1 METGK
6 DSMNVIY
13 DLDSL
18 KRPLHSPVLTIGNF
32 DGVHKGHLALF
43 DLVKKRAKDIGGQ
56 SVVMTFD
63 PHPVKIIKGKGP
75 ALITQTEHKLSLI
88 SKAGIDVI
96 LCIPFT
102 DHFASI
108 SAEDF
113 VQDILLK
120 RIGIKEVVVGYDYT
134 FGRGRVGNVDLLQ
147 KMGKELGFQVHLVGP
162 VHIDHRVVSSTSI
175 RKLVGQ
181 GDLAEAKMLLGRDYQ
196 IWGTV
201 VKGANR
207 GGKLLGFPTANI
219 RPADELVPKRGVYVV
234 TVELDGRMYGGVT
247 NVGFNPTFGKNSLSI
262 ETYIL
267 DFSEDIVGKM
277 IKIKFLDRLRD
288 EKTFSGV
295 KELTDQIALDVQEAR
310 RQLSASPAAHCQGA
324 SS

>member
-1 METGK
+1 
-6 DSMNVIY
+6 MNVIH

-18 KRPLHSPVLTIGNF
+18 KQQLINPVLTIGNF

-43 DLVKKRAKDIGGQ
+43 DLVKKRAKAIGGQ
-56 SVVMTFD
+56 SVVMTFN

-75 ALITQTEHKLSLI
+75 ALITQTEQKLSLI

-113 VQDILLK
+113 VRDILLK
-120 RIGIKEVVVGYDYT
+120 RIGIREVVVGYDYT
-134 FGRGRVGNVDLLQ
+134 FGRGRAGNVDLLQ

-162 VHIDHRVVSSTSI
+162 IHIDHTVVSSTSI
-175 RKLVGQ
+175 RKLVGE
-181 GDLAEAKMLLGRDYQ
+181 GNLAEARMLLGRDYQ

-219 RPADELVPKRGVYVV
+219 RPADELIPKRGVYVV
-234 TVELDGRMYGGVT
+234 TVEVEGEVYGGVT
-247 NVGFNPTFGKNSLSI
+247 NVGFNPTFGESSLSI
-262 ETYIL
+262 ETYIFE
-267 DFSEDIVGKM
+267 FSEDIVGKM
-277 IKIKFLDRLRD
+277 IKIRFLQRLRD

-295 KELTDQIALDVQEAR
+295 KELTDQIALDVQEAKNL
-310 RQLSASPAAHCQGA
+310 LSVSPGARLQGG

>member
-1 METGK
+1 
-6 DSMNVIY
+6 MNVIY

-18 KRPLHSPVLTIGNF
+18 KQRLNNPVLTIGNF

-43 DLVKKRAKDIGGQ
+43 DIVKKRAKAIGGQ
-56 SVVMTFD
+56 SAVMTFD
-63 PHPVKIIKGKGP
+63 PHPVKIVKKGNGP
-75 ALITQTEHKLSLI
+75 ALITQTEQKLCLI

-102 DHFASI
+102 TQFASI
-108 SAEDF
+108 PAESF
-113 VQDILLK
+113 VKDILLNK
-120 RIGIKEVVVGYDYT
+120 IGVKEVVVGYDYT
-134 FGRGRVGNVDLLQ
+134 FGRNRTGNLALLQ

-162 VHIDHRVVSSTSI
+162 VHIDHTVVSSTSI
-175 RKLVGQ
+175 RTLVREGN
-181 GDLAEAKMLLGRDYQ
+181 LAEARMLLGRDYQ

-207 GGKLLGFPTANI
+207 GGRLLGFPTANI
-219 RPADELVPKRGVYVV
+219 KPGDELLPKRGVYAV
-234 TVELDGRMYGGVT
+234 TVEVDERVFCGVT
-247 NVGFNPTFGKNSLSI
+247 NVGFNPTFGENSLSI

-267 DFSEDIVGKM
+267 DFSEDILGKK
-277 IKIKFLDRLRD
+277 IKIKFLHRIRD

-310 RQLSASPAAHCQGA
+310 RLLSASPGAQCQGGL
-324 SS
+324 S

>member
-1 METGK
+1 
-6 DSMNVIY
+6 MNVIY

-18 KRPLHSPVLTIGNF
+18 KRPLNNPVLTIGNF

-43 DLVKKRAKDIGGQ
+43 DLVKKRAKAIGGH
-56 SVVMTFD
+56 SAVMTFD
-63 PHPVKIIKGKGP
+63 PHPVKVIKKGNGP
-75 ALITQTEHKLSLI
+75 SLITQTEQKLGLI
-88 SKAGIDVI
+88 SNAGIDVI

-102 DHFASI
+102 TQFASI
-108 SAEDF
+108 PAESF
-113 VQDILLK
+113 VKDILLDK
-120 RIGIKEVVVGYDYT
+120 IGVKEVVVGYDYT
-134 FGRGRVGNVDLLQ
+134 FGRGRAGNVDLLQ
-147 KMGKELGFQVHLVGP
+147 KMGKELGFKVHLVGP
-162 VHIDHRVVSSTSI
+162 IHIDHTVVSSTSI
-175 RKLVGQ
+175 RKLVGE
-181 GDLAEAKMLLGRDYQ
+181 GNLAEARMLLGRDYQ

-234 TVELDGRMYGGVT
+234 TVEVEERIYAGVT
-247 NVGFNPTFGKNSLSI
+247 NVGFNPTFGENSLSI

-267 DFSEDIVGKM
+267 DFSEDILGKK
-277 IKIKFLDRLRD
+277 IKIKFLYRIRD

-295 KELTDQIALDVQEAR
+295 KELTDRIALDVQEAR
-310 RQLSASPAAHCQGA
+310 RILPSASPGVQCRGG

>member
-1 METGK
+1 
-6 DSMNVIY
+6 MNVIY

-18 KRPLHSPVLTIGNF
+18 KQRLNNPVLTIGNF

-43 DLVKKRAKDIGGQ
+43 DIVKKRAQSIGGQ
-56 SVVMTFD
+56 SAVMTFD
-63 PHPVKIIKGKGP
+63 PHPVKIIKKGNGP
-75 ALITQTEHKLSLI
+75 ALITQTEQKLCLI

-102 DHFASI
+102 AQFASI
-108 SAEDF
+108 PAESF
-113 VQDILLK
+113 VKDILLDK
-120 RIGIKEVVVGYDYT
+120 IGVKELVVGYDYT
-134 FGRGRVGNVDLLQ
+134 FGRNRTGNLTLLQ

-162 VHIDHRVVSSTSI
+162 VHIDHTVVSSTSI
-175 RKLVGQ
+175 RTLVREGN
-181 GDLAEAKMLLGRDYQ
+181 LAEARMLLGRDYQ

-207 GGKLLGFPTANI
+207 GGRLLGFPTANI
-219 RPADELVPKRGVYVV
+219 KPGDELLPKRGVYAVM
-234 TVELDGRMYGGVT
+234 VEVDERLFCGVT
-247 NVGFNPTFGKNSLSI
+247 NVGFNPTFGENSLSI

-267 DFSEDIVGKM
+267 DFSEDILGKK
-277 IKIKFLDRLRD
+277 IKIKFLHRIRD
-288 EKTFSGV
+288 EKTFGGV

-310 RQLSASPAAHCQGA
+310 RLLSASPGARCQGG